1 MKMNPNRIIMRIFV
15 DLVIINNSQN
25 RIMDEI
31 VKELHTLKLSGM
43 ARLWASLGETKRL
56 DKLTLVDGL
65 MLLLQAKETPAQP
78 IETPALSKADF
89 RYSSTLEQLQASS
102 HRGID
107 PNMLAILGTGSYIEK
122 GESSDHRC
130 CWCRQKLSS
139 YSIG

>member
-1 MKMNPNRIIMRIFV
+1 MRIFV

-65 MLLLQAKETPAQP
+65 MLLLQAERDTRTTNRNTRLVKE
-78 IETPALSKADF
+78 ADF

-102 HRGID
+102 HRGIVSIR
-107 PNMLAILGTGSYIEK
+107 PSTSCLSIKFEKSLGSFQFI
-122 GESSDHRC
+122 SD
-130 CWCRQKLSS
+130 L
-139 YSIG
+139 Y

>member
-1 MKMNPNRIIMRIFV
+1 MRIFV
-15 DLVIINNSQN
+15 DLVIINNTQN

-65 MLLLQAKETPAQP
+65 MLLLQAERDTRTTNRNTRLVKE
-78 IETPALSKADF
+78 ADF

-107 PNMLAILGTGSYIEK
+107 PAKHSACTILPLPPTSN
-122 GESSDHRC
+122 
-130 CWCRQKLSS
+130 KLTCILKTASGKW
-139 YSIG
+139 YS